1 MSGLDYYEITGF
13 LQTYDADFNRGGT
26 DYSSEWD
33 FPSTPMNLDSSTYN
47 GKCAVWL
54 KSVRIGDNFDY
65 DGLALRRLLSTTNMN
80 FVLQTPALNQLGI
93 KPRVPT
99 GGVDINGKPLP
110 AGSYKISTGVGGSG
124 GASIFTPMTFPFH
137 PNTQHFLEVGS
148 KGVAGTIE
156 KSTSI
161 ADVDEILAAAVVAA
175 AGDGGGTAG
184 NAPAVSQPAQLAFV
198 DNAKNFLM
206 YVNPNVGNPATS
218 VITNNLWGSRITAT
232 ILDTLLRKGEAG
244 QYKNDVINLTKV
256 SMEVR
261 LVIKPLKNESA
272 LPDEM

>member
-13 LQTYDADFNRGGT
+13 LQTYDADFDRGGT

-65 DGLALRRLLSTTNMN
+65 DGLAMRRLLSTTNMN
-80 FVLQTPALNQLGI
+80 FVLQTPALNQIGI
-93 KPRVPT
+93 KPRVPN
-99 GGVDINGKPLP
+99 GGVDINSKALTS
-110 AGSYKISTGVGGSG
+110 GSYRISTGVGGSG

-137 PNTQHFLEVGS
+137 PNTQHFC
-148 KGVAGTIE
+148 
-156 KSTSI
+156 
-161 ADVDEILAAAVVAA
+161 
-175 AGDGGGTAG
+175 
-184 NAPAVSQPAQLAFV
+184 
-198 DNAKNFLM
+198 M
-206 YVNPNVGNPATS
+206 YITPNVGNPATA

-261 LVIKPLKNESA
+261 LVIKPLKNDSP